1 MAKKIAWAQVRV
13 PEYPRVR
20 FFRNKPDGAKGME
33 DVTSLVARLELQE
46 IETGKFALIRLDAE
60 GKVVWRTD
68 HPSLREA
75 KWHCEFEYGLPDD
88 KWNLET

>member
-20 FFRNKPDGAKGME
+20 FFRNKPDGAKGM
-33 DVTSLVARLELQE
+33 DDITTRVARLELE
-46 IETGKFALIRLDAE
+46 EDEAGKCVLIRLDAD
-60 GKVVWRTD
+60 GKIVWSTA
-68 HPSLREA
+68 HPSLQEA

-88 KWNLET
+88 KWNKEA